1 MARRTRQTATFENS
15 AVVHCGMLESALQAT
30 FRNFSTLFLIVA
42 VVVFPLHLAYGITF
56 RDEIAVRELHPEIA
70 ELPSDRRVRGV
81 GPAEIDRARMA
92 GYAVWLVEIALIP
105 LFVKA
110 ARRALDATE
119 RGDVATVADAW
130 RGAFGRAPR
139 QWLPGGPAAVA
150 VGAGIAVLVLLMVE
164 VSGLLLTDMLPDGSR
179 FAGVVVVDTLA
190 RSAALPF
197 VLAPLAVGRAPKAA
211 RAGGQ
216 SGPGES
222 PRDRTLPCR

>member
-1 MARRTRQTATFENS
+1 MARRTRQTAALENS

-42 VVVFPLHLAYGITF
+42 VVVFPLHLAYGLTF

-81 GPAEIDRARMA
+81 GPAEIDRARLA

-105 LFVKA
+105 LFVRA
-110 ARRALDATE
+110 ARRALDTTE
-119 RGDVATVADAW
+119 RGDMATVADAW
-130 RGAFGRAPR
+130 RGALGRAPR

-150 VGAGIAVLVLLMVE
+150 GGVGMAVLVLLMVE
-164 VSGLLLTDMLPDGSR
+164 VSGLLLTDMLPDGPR

-197 VLAPLAVGRAPKAA
+197 VLTPLAVGRAPRAA
-211 RAGGQ
+211 RA
-216 SGPGES
+216 PGAAGAG
-222 PRDRTLPCR
+222 

>member
-1 MARRTRQTATFENS
+1 MARRTRLTAAVKNS

-42 VVVFPLHLAYGITF
+42 VVVFPLHLAYGLTF
-56 RDEIAVRELHPEIA
+56 RDEIAVRELHPDIV

-81 GPAEIDRARMA
+81 GPAEIDRARLA

-105 LFVKA
+105 LFVRA

-119 RGDVATVADAW
+119 RGDVATIGDAW
-130 RGAFGRAPR
+130 RGAFRREPR
-139 QWLPGGPAAVA
+139 QWASGGPAAVA
-150 VGAGIAVLVLLMVE
+150 VGVGMSILVLLMVE
-164 VSGLLLTDMLPDGSR
+164 VSGLLLTDMLPDGPR

-197 VLAPLAVGRAPKAA
+197 VLTPIAVGRSPRAA
-211 RAGGQ
+211 RAGSAARAG
-216 SGPGES
+216 
-222 PRDRTLPCR
+222 

>member
-1 MARRTRQTATFENS
+1 MYGTADDQAAAEKS

-42 VVVFPLHLAYGITF
+42 VVVFPLHLAYGLTF

-92 GYAVWLVEIALIP
+92 AYAVWLVEIALIP
-105 LFVKA
+105 LFVRA

-130 RGAFGRAPR
+130 RGAFGRDPR
-139 QWLPGGPAAVA
+139 QWVSGGPAAVA
-150 VGAGIAVLVLLMVE
+150 VGAGMALLVLLMIE
-164 VSGLLLTDMLPDGSR
+164 VNGLLLTDVLPDGPR

-190 RSAALPF
+190 RASALPF
-197 VLAPLAVGRAPKAA
+197 VLTPVAVGRAPRAA
-211 RAGGQ
+211 RARPAAGAG
-216 SGPGES
+216 
-222 PRDRTLPCR
+222 

>member
-1 MARRTRQTATFENS
+1 MARRTRHAAAFENS
-15 AVVHCGMLESALQAT
+15 AVVHCGMLESALQST

-42 VVVFPLHLAYGITF
+42 VVVFPLHLAYGLTF

-70 ELPSDRRVRGV
+70 ELPSDARVRGV
-81 GPAEIDRARMA
+81 GPAEIDQARMA
-92 GYAVWLVEIALIP
+92 RYAVWLVEIALIP

-110 ARRALDATE
+110 ARRALDTTE

-150 VGAGIAVLVLLMVE
+150 GGVGMAVLVLLMIE

-197 VLAPLAVGRAPKAA
+197 VLTPLAVGRAPKAA
-211 RAGGQ
+211 RAQ
-216 SGPGES
+216 GPAGAG
-222 PRDRTLPCR
+222 

>member
-1 MARRTRQTATFENS
+1 MARRTRQTAAFENS

-42 VVVFPLHLAYGITF
+42 VVVFPLHLVYGLTF

-81 GPAEIDRARMA
+81 GPADIDRARLA
-92 GYAVWLVEIALIP
+92 GYVVWLVEIALIP

-139 QWLPGGPAAVA
+139 QWLPGGTAAFA
-150 VGAGIAVLVLLMVE
+150 GGVGMAVLVLLMIE
-164 VSGLLLTDMLPDGSR
+164 VSGLLLTDMLPDGPR
-179 FAGVVVVDTLA
+179 FAGAVVVDTLA
-190 RSAALPF
+190 RAAALPF
-197 VLAPLAVGRAPKAA
+197 VLTPLAVGRAPRAA
-211 RAGGQ
+211 RARSAAGAG
-216 SGPGES
+216 
-222 PRDRTLPCR
+222 

>member
-1 MARRTRQTATFENS
+1 MARRTRQTAAFENS

-42 VVVFPLHLAYGITF
+42 VVVFPLHLAYGLTF

-81 GPAEIDRARMA
+81 GPADVDRARLA

-110 ARRALDATE
+110 ARRALDATQ

-139 QWLPGGPAAVA
+139 QWLPGGTAALA
-150 VGAGIAVLVLLMVE
+150 GGVGMAVLVLLMME
-164 VSGLLLTDMLPDGSR
+164 VSGLLLTDMLPDGPR
-179 FAGVVVVDTLA
+179 FAGAVVVDTIA
-190 RSAALPF
+190 RASALPF
-197 VLAPLAVGRAPKAA
+197 VLTPLAVGRAPRTA
-211 RAGGQ
+211 RARSAAGAG
-216 SGPGES
+216 
-222 PRDRTLPCR
+222 

>member
-1 MARRTRQTATFENS
+1 MYGTADDQAAAEKS

-42 VVVFPLHLAYGITF
+42 VVVFPLHLAYGLTF
-56 RDEIAVRELHPEIA
+56 RDEIAVREVHPEIA

-92 GYAVWLVEIALIP
+92 AYAVWLVEIALIP
-105 LFVKA
+105 LFVRA

-130 RGAFGRAPR
+130 RGAFGRDPR
-139 QWLPGGPAAVA
+139 QWVSGGPAAVA
-150 VGAGIAVLVLLMVE
+150 VGAGMALLVLLMIE
-164 VSGLLLTDMLPDGSR
+164 VSGLLLTDVLPDGPR

-190 RSAALPF
+190 RASALPF
-197 VLAPLAVGRAPKAA
+197 VLTPVAVGRAPRTA
-211 RAGGQ
+211 RARPAAGAG
-216 SGPGES
+216 
-222 PRDRTLPCR
+222 

>member
-1 MARRTRQTATFENS
+1 MARRTRQTAAGENS

-42 VVVFPLHLAYGITF
+42 VVVFPLHLAYGLIF
-56 RDEIAVRELHPEIA
+56 RDEIAVRELHPEIS

-81 GPAEIDRARMA
+81 GPAEIDRARLA
-92 GYAVWLVEIALIP
+92 GYALWLAEIALIP

-110 ARRALDATE
+110 ARRAIDATE

-130 RGAFGRAPR
+130 RGAFVRKPG
-139 QWLPGGPAAVA
+139 QWLSGGPAAVA
-150 VGAGIAVLVLLMVE
+150 GGAGMAVLVLLMIE
-164 VSGLLLTDMLPDGSR
+164 VSGLLLTDMLPDGFR

-197 VLAPLAVGRAPKAA
+197 VLTPLAVGRVPNAA
-211 RAGGQ
+211 RARG
-216 SGPGES
+216 
-222 PRDRTLPCR
+222 RTGAR

>member
-1 MARRTRQTATFENS
+1 MARRTDQAAAEKS

-42 VVVFPLHLAYGITF
+42 VVVFPLHLAYGLTF

-92 GYAVWLVEIALIP
+92 GYAVWLIEIALIA

-110 ARRALDATE
+110 ARRALDENE

-130 RGAFGRAPR
+130 KGAFARDPR
-139 QWLPGGPAAVA
+139 QWVSGGPAAVA
-150 VGAGIAVLVLLMVE
+150 VGAGMALLVVLMIE
-164 VSGLLLTDMLPDGSR
+164 VSGLLLTDMLPDGPR

-190 RSAALPF
+190 RASALPF
-197 VLAPLAVGRAPKAA
+197 VLTPLAVGRAPRAA
-211 RAGGQ
+211 RARRAAGAG
-216 SGPGES
+216 
-222 PRDRTLPCR
+222 